1 MWYYSAN
8 EYYKEKFGHKMYKLS
23 LSGGF
28 TCPNRDGTK
37 GIGGCIFCSEGGS
50 GDFSESLYDQAYKN
64 AISNAKKR
72 VSDKTGDDCGYIA
85 YFQSFTSTYMPIEQL
100 REKIDMPLNDDG
112 ISAISVGTR
121 ADCLG
126 EDVIEVLKKANEIKP
141 VYVEIGLQTI
151 HDSTA
156 KLINRCFD
164 LQEYVDA
171 VKRLREAGINVITHV
186 IIGLPYETKEM
197 MLETVKFVGKHTDG
211 IKLQLLHVL
220 KNTALE
226 KLYLRGEFQVP
237 DMDEYID
244 ILCSCVE
251 LLPKNVVIHRLTGDA
266 PKKLLVA
273 PLWSADKKNVINSV
287 RKTFVQRDIQQGRFS
302 EQRS

>member
-50 GDFSESLYDQAYKN
+50 GDFSESLYDQDYKN

-100 REKIDMPLNDDG
+100 RENIDMPLNDDG

-126 EDVIEVLKKANEIKP
+126 EDVMEVLKKANEIKP

-171 VKRLREAGINVITHV
+171 VKRLHEAGINVITHV

-197 MLETVKFVGKHTDG
+197 MLETVNFVGKHTDG

-244 ILCSCVE
+244 ILCGCIE

-273 PLWSADKKNVINSV
+273 PPWSADKKYVINSV

-302 EQRS
+302 E

>member
-50 GDFSESLYDQAYKN
+50 GDFSESLYDQDYKN

-100 REKIDMPLNDDG
+100 RENIDMPLNDDG

-126 EDVIEVLKKANEIKP
+126 EDVMEVLKKANEIKP

-171 VKRLREAGINVITHV
+171 VKRLHEAGINVITHV

-197 MLETVKFVGKHTDG
+197 MLETVNFVGKHTDG
-211 IKLQLLHVL
+211 IKIQLLHVL

-244 ILCSCVE
+244 ILCGCIE

-273 PLWSADKKNVINSV
+273 PLWSADKKYVINSV

-302 EQRS
+302 E

>member
-8 EYYKEKFGHKMYKLS
+8 EYYKKIYGHKMYRLS
-23 LSGGF
+23 LSGGY

-37 GIGGCIFCSEGGS
+37 GCGGCIFCSEGGS
-50 GDFSESLYDQAYKN
+50 GDFSESLYNQDYET
-64 AISNAKKR
+64 AITNAKKR
-72 VSDKTGDDCGYIA
+72 VSDKTGEDCGYIA

-100 REKIDMPLNDDG
+100 REKINMPLEDER
-112 ISAISVGTR
+112 IAAISLGTR

-126 EDVIEVLKKANEIKP
+126 EDVIELIKRANKVKP

-156 KLINRCFD
+156 KLINRCYELD
-164 LQEYVDA
+164 EYVDA
-171 VKRLREAGINVITHV
+171 VNRLHDAGINVITHV
-186 IIGLPYETKEM
+186 ILGLPGENRDM
-197 MLETVKFVGKHTDG
+197 MIETVRFVGKYSDG

-226 KLYLRGEFQVP
+226 NLYERGEFQVLE
-237 DMDEYID
+237 MDEYID
-244 ILCSCVE
+244 ILSECVE
-251 LLPKNVVIHRLTGDA
+251 NLPKNVVIHRLTGDA

-287 RKTFVQRDIQQGRFS
+287 RKEFLKREIKQGRLS
-302 EQRS
+302 E